1 MNFIVVKFQKPLI
14 EIPQQ
19 RVVDAG
25 FTRNQV
31 TKWFDLAKVSF
42 RLWFMQKPTSNSN
55 YNGSKLKMV
64 ST

>member
-25 FTRNQV
+25 FTQNQV

-42 RLWFMQKPTSNSN
+42 RLSFM
-55 YNGSKLKMV
+55 
-64 ST
+64 